1 MAKCHLIYPACGCPA
16 PVEVKPSPPKTSK
29 KAPTPITEEPDE
41 DGLELPLD
49 GDVED
54 PEYIALAVELLKELD
69 ALAARDSLAEYCRQA
84 WHVVEPS
91 TELEWNWHHELIC
104 DVVQGMFFEWC
115 QGQDDK
121 TFVQQ
126 VLNAVFN
133 VPPGSLKSRI
143 LSVFFPTWAWIHRPG
158 WKAICLSVNEDAT
171 LRDGRASRDLLRSE
185 WYAKSFKPEWRLK
198 ADQDAISN
206 YGNTA
211 GGERLSRASGSE
223 IVGLR
228 GDCIIIDDP
237 NNPKEAESK
246 TERDK
251 VNDLWLTNIF
261 NRVNDPLRSLRI
273 GVQQRTHAGDWS
285 GFVLETDKEWS
296 KENRLG
302 WLHVVL
308 PAEFEV
314 ARRCVTPWGSDPR
327 TTEGQAI
334 HESRMPADWL
344 AKERARMREK
354 YAGQMQQRPVMME
367 GGRVKRSYFN
377 FVRLDGGIRAGF
389 DGIHVKRPRPTGCN
403 ESEAIFIGAAT
414 HKPGYWDFDWMVI
427 SMDCA
432 AKKTERG
439 SQWGMLVVAGKG
451 ERRFVLD
458 DRTRRGDIL
467 EILETLKGLC
477 SIWWPDKIL
486 IEDKAAGDDLKTM
499 IQSEMSKGDFPMV
512 TLEMVPVGAPG
523 KEERLDS
530 CAPVFR
536 NGFVHLLDGAEWL
549 EEFVNELSLFPNG
562 INDDRVDALT
572 QVLNYT
578 YEMFDLPSW

>member
-1 MAKCHLIYPACGCPA
+1 MASACGHLLFPACGCAPA
-16 PVEVKPSPPKTSK
+16 PVKAEKP
-29 KAPTPITEEPDE
+29 APTPIHEEPDE

-49 GDVED
+49 GDMED
-54 PEYIALAVELLKELD
+54 PEYLALAAELLKELD
-69 ALAARDSLAEYCRQA
+69 AMAARDSLAEYCRQA
-84 WHVVEPS
+84 WPVVEQS
-91 TELEWNWHHELIC
+91 TTLDWNWHHELIC
-104 DVVQGMFFEWC
+104 NVVQGMFEEWEK
-115 QGQDDK
+115 GQDDK
-121 TFVQQ
+121 AFKQQ
-126 VLNAVFN
+126 VLNAAFN

-143 LSVFFPTWAWIHRPG
+143 LAVFFPTWAWTHRPG
-158 WKAICLSVNEDAT
+158 WKVICLSVNEDAT
-171 LRDGRASRDLLRSE
+171 LRDGRASRDILRSD
-185 WYAKSFKPEWRLK
+185 WYQRSFKPTWRIK
-198 ADQDAISN
+198 DDQDAISN

-296 KENRLG
+296 PENPLG

-308 PAEFEV
+308 PAEFEA

-327 TTEGQAI
+327 TEEGQAI

-344 AKERARMREK
+344 LKERQRMREK
-354 YAGQMQQRPVMME
+354 YAGQMQQRPVMVE

-377 FVRLDGGIRAGF
+377 FVRLDGGVRPGF
-389 DGIHVKRPRPTGCN
+389 DGIYVKHPRPTGCN
-403 ESEAIFIGAAT
+403 ESEPLVIGAQH
-414 HKPGYWDFDWMVI
+414 HKPGYWDFDWVVI
-427 SMDCA
+427 SLDCA

-458 DRTRRGDIL
+458 DRTQRGDIL
-467 EILETLKGLC
+467 EILEVLKDLARV
-477 SIWWPDKIL
+477 WWPDKIL

-499 IQSEMSKGDFPMV
+499 IQREMSTGDFPMV
-512 TLEMVPVGAPG
+512 TLEMLPTGSHG
-523 KEERLDS
+523 KEERLDA
-530 CAPVFR
+530 CAPVLK
-536 NGFVHLLDGAEWL
+536 NGFVHLLDGARWL
-549 EEFVNELSLFPNG
+549 EEFVSELSMFPNG

-578 YEMFDLPSW
+578 YDMFELPGW